1 MTSSGLG
8 DTEQRKVSASREEC
22 SSRAQH
28 AGTLVS
34 GPQLPGHGRTAALEA
49 PCVWEAD
56 PNTRFSKED
65 RQTPNAHEKTLDITI
80 SLSR

>member
-8 DTEQRKVSASREEC
+8 DTEQQTVSASREER
-22 SSRAQH
+22 SGRAQH

-34 GPQLPGHGRTAALEA
+34 GPQLPGHRGTAALEA
-49 PCVWEAD
+49 PCAWEAD

-65 RQTPNAHEKTLDITI
+65 RQTLKAHEKTLDITI